1 MILEVNYHI
10 HHKVLAVSWVLMKLY
25 SKSNTSCLA
34 PLHAKSAQKREESPA
49 LERLMYPDAM
59 EQVFHSLSAV

>member
-10 HHKVLAVSWVLMKLY
+10 HHKVLAVSWVLMQLY